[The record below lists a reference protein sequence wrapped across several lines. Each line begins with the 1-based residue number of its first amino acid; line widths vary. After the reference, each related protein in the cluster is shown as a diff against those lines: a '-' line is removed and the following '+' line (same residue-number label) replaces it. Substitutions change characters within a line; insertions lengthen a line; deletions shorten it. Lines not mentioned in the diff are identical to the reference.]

1 MTAADDAA
9 VVVAVVVVFVV
20 VCVGGVVLVVFA
32 GVGIAGRARCLP
44 SGTGWACCGPHA
56 PGSAGNYASTSTRQ
70 GFES

>member
-1 MTAADDAA
+1 MATEADDAA
-9 VVVAVVVVFVV
+9 VAVVVVFVVV

-32 GVGIAGRARCLP
+32 GVGIAGRARCPP
-44 SGTGWACCGPHA
+44 SGMGWACCGPHV